1 MIQRWDDNGP
11 SPFGMYVLF
20 SDHVAALADAE
31 QRMERITREDD
42 NRALWDNRQW
52 NAALDAAREAVAALQ
67 GDPRNV
73 GLHQMKRDALAAI
86 DALKG
91 GPDAT

>member
-11 SPFGMYVLF
+11 SPFGMFVLYA
-20 SDHVAALADAE
+20 DHVAAVADAE

-42 NRALWDNRQW
+42 NRALWDNRQF
-52 NAALDAAREAVAALQ
+52 NAALDAARKAIAALEYD
-67 GDPRNV
+67 GDYCKV
-73 GLHQMKRDALAAI
+73 VHSCDALTAI

-91 GPDAT
+91 ETNA